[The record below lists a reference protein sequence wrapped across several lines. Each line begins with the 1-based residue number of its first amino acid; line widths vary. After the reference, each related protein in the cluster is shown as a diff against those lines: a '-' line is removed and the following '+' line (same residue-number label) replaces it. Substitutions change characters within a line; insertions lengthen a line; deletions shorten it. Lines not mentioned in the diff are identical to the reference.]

1 MNSAAEILV
10 IILSIAL
17 AGFLTLGIIL
27 TIYLIGLTRQI
38 REITNS
44 AGRTVGSIES
54 IISGIAKVLSPVF
67 LAEIITKF
75 INNFKKSKEEK

>member
-17 AGFLTLGIIL
+17 AVFLTLGIIL
-27 TIYLIGLTRQI
+27 TVYLIGLTRQI

-44 AGRTVGSIES
+44 AERTAGSIES
-54 IISGIAKVLSPVF
+54 IVSGIAKALSPVF
-67 LAEIITKF
+67 LAEMITKF
-75 INNFKKSKEEK
+75 ISNFKKDKREK